1 MMSRNKLPL
10 SANSGLYSARPQAV
24 RFPIWE
30 AVDFLADMG
39 FEAIDI
45 NFPAVILQEEFLHE
59 PMLDGEGWRER
70 MEELRSYAGRRGL
83 RIYHSHAP
91 YHYDYLDTHAPNFQM
106 CCEMMRR
113 SIEAT
118 GILGGSHIAVHP
130 VESADR
136 RATLVQE
143 TVRALEPLARYAA
156 GFGVRL
162 AVENMRSTRP
172 DTLLEIADRTGADI
186 CWDVGHAHICGLDQ
200 EEALAFL
207 GSRVKVL
214 HIHDNYGP
222 RGFPAA
228 ADGPTH
234 SDLHQP
240 PFLGNLDWDSFLRGL
255 ERIGFT
261 GAFNY
266 EVQTS
271 MLPVSMREAHARY
284 LVAAA
289 EELMGRM
296 KP

>member
-1 MMSRNKLPL
+1 MNRNRLLL
-10 SANSGLYSARPQAV
+10 SANSGLYSARPNAP

-30 AVDFLADMG
+30 TVDFLAKMG
-39 FEAIDI
+39 FEAMDV

-59 PMLDGEGWRER
+59 PMLDGDEWRER
-70 MEELRSYAGRRGL
+70 MVRLREYASQRGL
-83 RIYHSHAP
+83 RILHSHAP
-91 YHYDYLDTHAPNFQM
+91 YHYKYLDTDAPNYPE
-106 CCEMMRR
+106 CSEMMRR

-118 GILGGSHIAVHP
+118 GILGGSHIVVHP

-136 RATLVQE
+136 CATLAEE
-143 TVRALEPLARYAA
+143 TVQALKPLAQYGAR
-156 GFGVRL
+156 FGVRL

-172 DTLLEIADRTGADI
+172 ETLLEIANRIDADT

-200 EEALAFL
+200 EGSLAVL
-207 GSRVKVL
+207 GDRVKVL

-222 RGFPAA
+222 RGYPAA

-271 MLPVSMREAHARY
+271 TLPVSMREAHARY
-284 LVAAA
+284 LTAAA
-289 EELMGRM
+289 EELMGRL